1 MKIGLT
7 THGQGIDGKTLR
19 PGQAALIL
27 EGPEK
32 KILAILNAAIEIR
45 DRHDD
50 PVLEALRQ
58 SLGVQ

>member
-1 MKIGLT
+1 MKIALT
-7 THGQGIDGKTLR
+7 TSGQGIDGKTLR
-19 PGQAALIL
+19 TGQAALIL

-50 PVLEALRQ
+50 PILEALRQ
-58 SLGVQ
+58 SLR